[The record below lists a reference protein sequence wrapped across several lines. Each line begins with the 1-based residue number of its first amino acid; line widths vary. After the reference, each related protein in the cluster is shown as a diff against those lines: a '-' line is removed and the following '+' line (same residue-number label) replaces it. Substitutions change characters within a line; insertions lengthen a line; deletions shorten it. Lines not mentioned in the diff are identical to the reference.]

1 LGIVGIYPSLI
12 SPKQFEAIRS
22 VPAFTEQR
30 TQCPTA
36 NLSCA
41 VAFDGHNINMAPIIK
56 MIFTTEGPP
65 TGRYIS
71 VREELIGF
79 ATV

>member
-1 LGIVGIYPSLI
+1 
-12 SPKQFEAIRS
+12 
-22 VPAFTEQR
+22 
-30 TQCPTA
+30 
-36 NLSCA
+36 
-41 VAFDGHNINMAPIIK
+41 MAPIIK